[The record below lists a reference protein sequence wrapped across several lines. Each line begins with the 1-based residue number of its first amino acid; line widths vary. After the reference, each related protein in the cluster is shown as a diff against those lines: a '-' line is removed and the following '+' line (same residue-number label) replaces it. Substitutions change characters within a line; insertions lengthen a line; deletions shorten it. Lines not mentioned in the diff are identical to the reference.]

1 MTNAP
6 FSSFIEGQTSLYQ
19 WIMQHSPA
27 GYIDEELQD
36 ELPDVESKTLAWDT
50 FEGINVAPGFFEG
63 VIGSEADDATNKAM
77 VLFELFADFEK
88 ENETKDQ
95 LDGKLGSI
103 YGFMLE
109 NSTITYI
116 DSFID
121 LLSERREEVS
131 LGLIYKIAKMFLTEA
146 NHREPI
152 KWAIAFIG
160 LLKLDEEDIE
170 LITLFGLTEEF
181 SKFAAV
187 ALYRQD
193 QNELLFELAKKVHGW
208 GRVTYIGYLQCEHE
222 SIQKWILLE
231 GYKCSIGVNHTA
243 YECAVKGNLL
253 GYIQTHVWSDELY
266 EAAGDLLLGMID
278 HGPGERIADYEDAKA
293 VIKAFIEEG
302 QTRCRT
308 LEQFW
313 VLIKLFFYLGDHG
326 KNDGWED
333 EERTTTRKRVGDLGL
348 RSGIDWKA
356 MAFEDIRDYKNR
368 EILKA
373 FGINIWEEVY
383 ALALKDSEFD
393 DWHVLA
399 DTQNIDQYKR
409 LCELA
414 QQRLPLDRIASGPKD
429 ELGLGSQF
437 NNHMHLTM
445 IVQNLRN
452 FDEIFA
458 EPLVAAALQ
467 SPVTNNRNMALNV
480 IEKYE
485 QIPEGLIDII
495 KSNLSIDPNEKVI
508 ERYKKILRLHGLKSS
523 INPYKGTMTY
533 GTSWDKTVVP
543 YLDAQAVSKSSILDE
558 YIYPDDREYYWCDD
572 FSPETYIAFAKAGFI
587 SVSHGKGEDIILF
600 PEIQSEY
607 AVLDFSDLHISN
619 NVAKKIKKG
628 GYRLEFNTRIDDVIT
643 SIQNAHER
651 CWLAGKYAELI
662 HTLSKNSYEDF
673 SLFSTELFD
682 EENGELIAGE
692 IGYITRNVYTS
703 LSGFHYPDKR
713 YENWGSLQLVLL
725 GNHLENEGVRF
736 WNLGHPQ
743 MEYKIDLGAKV
754 VSRAD
759 FLEKWE
765 LSYA

>member
-19 WIMQHSPA
+19 WITQHSSE
-27 GYIDEELQD
+27 GYIDEEMQD

-50 FEGINVAPGFFEG
+50 FEGVNVAPGFFEG
-63 VIGSEADDATNKAM
+63 VIGSESDDATDKAT

-88 ENETKDQ
+88 ENETKEQ

-131 LGLIYKIAKMFLTEA
+131 VGLIYKIAKMFLTEA

-170 LITLFGLTEEF
+170 LIALFGLTEEF

-187 ALYRQD
+187 ALYRKD

-208 GRVTYIGYLQCEHE
+208 GRVTYIRYLQCEHE
-222 SIQKWILLE
+222 AIQTWILLE

-253 GYIQTHVWSDELY
+253 AYIQTHGWSAELY
-266 EAAGDLLLGMID
+266 EAAGDLLLGMIGD
-278 HGPGERIADYEDAKA
+278 GPGERIADYEDAKE

-308 LEQFW
+308 LDQFW
-313 VLIKLFFYLGDHG
+313 VLVKIFLYLLRHAD
-326 KNDGWED
+326 NDGWEKD
-333 EERTTTRKRVGDLGL
+333 ENYKTQKRIGDLGL
-348 RSGIDWKA
+348 RSGIDWKT
-356 MAFEDIRDYKNR
+356 MAYEDIRNYKNR
-368 EILKA
+368 DILKA
-373 FGINIWEEVY
+373 LGVNVWEELF
-383 ALALKDSEFD
+383 AIAQEDSEFNE
-393 DWHVLA
+393 WYVLA
-399 DTQNIDQYKR
+399 ETKDIDQYKR
-409 LCELA
+409 LCALA
-414 QQRLPLDRIASGPKD
+414 ETRFALDEIASGPKD
-429 ELGLGSQF
+429 ELGLGSEF
-437 NNHMHLTM
+437 GKHMDLTM

-452 FDEIFA
+452 FDQIIG

-480 IEKYE
+480 IQTYE

-495 KSNLSIDPNEKVI
+495 KSNLTIDPNENVQ
-508 ERYKKILRLHGLKSS
+508 ERYQNILRLHGLKSS
-523 INPYKGTMTY
+523 MNFYKGTIRY
-533 GTSWDKTVVP
+533 GSSWHEKYIP
-543 YLDAQAVSKSSILDE
+543 YLDCSAVNEPSVLEE

-572 FSPETYIAFAKAGFI
+572 FSPDTYIAFAKAGFI
-587 SVSHGKGEDIILF
+587 SVSHRVNGDLVLL
-600 PEIQSEY
+600 PEMQEEY
-607 AVLDFSDLHISN
+607 ALLDFSDLHISH
-619 NVAKKIKKG
+619 NVAKFIRKR
-628 GYRLEFNTRIDDVIT
+628 GYRLEFNTQIENVIT
-643 SIQNAHER
+643 SIQNTYED
-651 CWLAGKYAELI
+651 CWMIGEYAQLMI
-662 HTLSKNSYEDF
+662 HLSQNNYEDF
-673 SLFSTELFD
+673 RLFSTELFD
-682 EENGELIAGE
+682 EENGKLIAGE

-703 LSGFHYPDKR
+703 LTGFHNPDKR

-725 GNHLENEGVRF
+725 GNHLENEGIRF